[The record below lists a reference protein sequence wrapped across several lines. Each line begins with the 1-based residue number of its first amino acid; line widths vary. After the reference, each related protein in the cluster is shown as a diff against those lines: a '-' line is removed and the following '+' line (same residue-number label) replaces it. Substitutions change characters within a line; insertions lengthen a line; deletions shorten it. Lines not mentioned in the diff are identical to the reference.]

1 MHSAIVTKAAV
12 DFAKIAGWQGVIVH
26 GVIQNAV
33 DIQTVG
39 IGVKALGT
47 YPSKGKATSGS
58 KGSVLNI
65 AGMQF
70 ATNMWV
76 YCDKVRETN
85 LVPHLSLQ
93 SGIQLNRTPL

>member
-1 MHSAIVTKAAV
+1 MKLPLPETPPLGPFK
-12 DFAKIAGWQGVIVH
+12 F
-26 GVIQNAV
+26 
-33 DIQTVG
+33 
-39 IGVKALGT
+39 GVKALGT

-76 YCDKVRETN
+76 YCDKVRETV
-85 LVPHLSLQ
+85 LLLHF
-93 SGIQLNRTPL
+93 